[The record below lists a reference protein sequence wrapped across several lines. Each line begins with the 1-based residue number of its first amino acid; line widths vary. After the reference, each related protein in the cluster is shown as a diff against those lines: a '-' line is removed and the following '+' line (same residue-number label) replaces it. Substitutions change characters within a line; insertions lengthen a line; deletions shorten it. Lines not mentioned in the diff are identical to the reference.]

1 LLSVANPADSAM
13 ASGYAVYY
21 ATANTLVAA
30 VPTGSASR
38 LPAVAVSPVE
48 DNGEQ
53 WFRVTVGAYPTR
65 AAADTLLA
73 QLRRDKVLGAGSILR
88 VPYALRLDSAVALP
102 QARVRIG
109 LYASRAIT
117 AYALRQMDGSA
128 TVYTGAFET
137 PAQATTLAN
146 SLKQVGITPVL
157 VYRTG
162 RTF

>member
-1 LLSVANPADSAM
+1 
-13 ASGYAVYY
+13 VYY

-30 VPTGSASR
+30 IPTGSVSR
-38 LPAVAVSPVE
+38 LPAVAVTPVE

-53 WFRVTVGAYPTR
+53 WYRVTVGAFQTR

-88 VPYALRLDSAVALP
+88 LPFALRLDSAVALP
-102 QARVRIG
+102 QARGKIG
-109 LYASRAIT
+109 QYTARTIT
-117 AYALRQMDGSA
+117 AYALRQADGTA
-128 TVYTGAFET
+128 NLYTGAFES